1 MDQSIKYMIVEDQEI
16 VSLGLQMSLEQYE
29 NLQLL
34 GLAKDGEQAVEMALS
49 LNPDVIIMDLGL
61 PKLDGIEATRK
72 IIQAQP
78 SAKILIM
85 SSRDKARDI
94 FACFAVGASG
104 YCRKDASGSE
114 VHTAMQAIMSGQL
127 TIEATIAGRILACW
141 RDLQLS
147 GTVTDDQGQPFALSE
162 TDLQII
168 SLIADGLNN
177 NTIADKL
184 GVTSESL
191 SQQKQQ
197 LKHNLAILGALLVET
212 NDNH

>member
-1 MDQSIKYMIVEDQEI
+1 MDQMIKYLIVEDQEI
-16 VSLGLQMSLEQYE
+16 VSLGLQMSLEQYDD
-29 NLQLL
+29 LQLL
-34 GLAKDGEQAVEMALS
+34 GLAKDGEQAVEMALALS
-49 LNPDVIIMDLGL
+49 PEVMIMDLGL

-72 IIQAQP
+72 ILEKSP
-78 SAKILIM
+78 SIKILIM

-114 VHTAMQAIMSGQL
+114 VYAAMQAIKGGQL

-141 RDLQLS
+141 RDLQSSSSL
-147 GTVTDDQGQPFALSE
+147 TDSKGNDFALSE
-162 TDLQII
+162 TDLKII

-184 GVTSESL
+184 GLSLDSL
-191 SQQKQQ
+191 SQHKQV
-197 LKHNLAILGALLVET
+197 LKDNLAKLGTILVEG
-212 NDNH
+212 NHA

>member
-1 MDQSIKYMIVEDQEI
+1 VDQNINYMIVEDQEI
-16 VSLGLQMSLEQYE
+16 VSLGLQMSLEQYD
-29 NLQLL
+29 NLHLL
-34 GLAKDGEQAVEMALS
+34 GLARDGEQAVEMALS
-49 LNPDVIIMDLGL
+49 LKPDVIIMDLGL

-72 IIQAQP
+72 IIQKLP
-78 SAKILIM
+78 SVKVLIM

-104 YCRKDASGSE
+104 YCRKDASSSE
-114 VHTAMQAIMSGQL
+114 VYTSMQAIMSGQL

-141 RDLQLS
+141 RDLQSS
-147 GTVTDDQGQPFALSE
+147 GAVTDNQGNSFALSE

-184 GVTSESL
+184 GLTVDSL
-191 SQQKQQ
+191 SQQKQL
-197 LKHNLAILGALLVET
+197 LKNNLAILGALMVES
-212 NDNH
+212 NDT